1 MLQAEKY
8 IDLDELARW
17 TQSWNEQL
25 YMNYFES
32 QIQDRLK
39 RLKVRSSMEENIV
52 KIKKLCSDMGE
63 SINFHAFLS
72 LMNRIV
78 FNCYFKLG
86 NSALQIANF
95 YEEILVPADQTTRNR
110 MFGHRSGQRSTGQLK
125 VYFQGNEVGHF
136 GEQSDM
142 FHLIF
147 DACFHTEDELFDDE
161 ADAMLNDTSQGPM
174 SSGGEDT
181 LLTLKIWKPAL
192 LDKSVD
198 RFVDLFLFHCST
210 KLGLNFKRASF
221 DVPLDRRAE
230 PIDDEIQIRPIQAES
245 LPMLYFNSA
254 SHNLPPQIVYM
265 SYYHA
270 ISYFFERAVYLII
283 REKMQSMFDLE
294 DTDDIRQLQRMAKAV
309 NTLRERFNEKEAL
322 ELVLK
327 RVVKLQTIVRWMDA
341 RPERKRWYTQPQEFH
356 KEVPLVSVTSEKE
369 MIRSL
374 VERVYAFKG
383 TIEEAFDKRD
393 HFVWIQSLD
402 DNLLQ
407 RDIPLIKLLAART
420 IESWSLAEPI

>member
-8 IDLDELARW
+8 IDLDELSKW

-25 YMNYFES
+25 YMDYFES

-52 KIKKLCSDMGE
+52 KIKKLCLDMGE
-63 SINFHAFLS
+63 SINFHAFIS

-78 FNCYFKLG
+78 FNCYFKIG
-86 NSALQIANF
+86 NSALQIANY

-110 MFGHRSGQRSTGQLK
+110 MFGYRSGRRASGQLK
-125 VYFQGNEVGHF
+125 VCFQGMEIGQL

-147 DACFHTEDELFDDE
+147 DACFNTEDELFDE
-161 ADAMLNDTSQGPM
+161 ADVLFDDSAQNPLV
-174 SSGGEDT
+174 SSGEDI
-181 LLTLKIWKPAL
+181 LLTLKIWKPEL
-192 LDKSVD
+192 LEQNRD

-221 DVPLDRRAE
+221 ETPLDRRSE
-230 PIDDEIQIRPIQAES
+230 PIDEDIQIRPIQAES

-283 REKMQSMFDLE
+283 REKMQSMFDLD
-294 DTDDIRQLQRMAKAV
+294 DTDDNRQLRRMAKAV

-327 RVVKLQTIVRWMDA
+327 RVVKLETLVRWLDA
-341 RPERKRWYTQPQEFH
+341 KPGRKRWYTQPQEFY

-369 MIRSL
+369 LIRSL
-374 VERVYAFKG
+374 VERIYALKG

-393 HFVWIQSLD
+393 SFVWIQSMD
-402 DNLLQ
+402 ESLLQ
-407 RDIPLIKLLAART
+407 RDIPLLKLLAART
-420 IESWSLAEPI
+420 IEIWSLAEPL